1 MMDEPVLGMDVTVR
15 RAAYEILL
23 RDFTEHPRTFIISSH
38 LLSELEGTLS
48 DILLIEQGHV
58 VLNKPID
65 DVRQSAYR
73 VDGASD
79 AIERYIKDKKV
90 ITKKISKLN
99 RFAVVN
105 EPLTGE
111 TVEAI
116 KTQGLTLSPVRA
128 EELCVFLT
136 QQNKEDELECLW

>member
-48 DILLIEQGHV
+48 DILLIEQGRV
-58 VLNKPID
+58 VLNKSID

-73 VDGASD
+73 IDGASD
-79 AIERYIKDKKV
+79 AIIRFIKDKQV
-90 ITKKISKLN
+90 ITKKISKIN
-99 RFAVVN
+99 RFAIVY
-105 EPLTGE
+105 EPLTDATME
-111 TVEAI
+111 ELKA
-116 KTQGLTLSPVRA
+116 QGLTVSPVRA

>member
-1 MMDEPVLGMDVTVR
+1 
-15 RAAYEILL
+15 
-23 RDFTEHPRTFIISSH
+23 

-48 DILLIEQGHV
+48 DILLIEQGRV

-73 VDGASD
+73 VDGTSD
-79 AIERYIKDKKV
+79 AIERYIKGKQV
-90 ITKKISKLN
+90 ITKKISKLT
-99 RFAVVN
+99 RFAIVY
-105 EPLTGE
+105 EPLTDA
-111 TVEAI
+111 TMEAI
-116 KTQGLTLSPVRA
+116 KAQELSISPVRA